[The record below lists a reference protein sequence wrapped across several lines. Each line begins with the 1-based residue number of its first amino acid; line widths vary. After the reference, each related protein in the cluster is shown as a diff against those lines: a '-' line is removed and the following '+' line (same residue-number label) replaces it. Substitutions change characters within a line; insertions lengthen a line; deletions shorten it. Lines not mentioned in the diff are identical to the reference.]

1 MAKKA
6 KKTKKVKNAVK
17 KSRPSPRKAH
27 RKPASKKS
35 RPAKKLAAH
44 KAPVQKFILKSA
56 LSSKI
61 RDVEEK
67 PLTGSEVNKYRE
79 ILTQKRDD
87 LLDVVQRKKDQEL
100 QAVEEELGDEA
111 DIATRSVEREM
122 LFELSDSEKQTL
134 DMVEASLRKMEKGVF
149 GLCESCQKPIG
160 RLRIEIMPWVRYCIR
175 CQSLQEVPAG
185 E

>member
-6 KKTKKVKNAVK
+6 KKPVKKTVK
-17 KSRPSPRKAH
+17 KSAPKKKAVVRRK
-27 RKPASKKS
+27 
-35 RPAKKLAAH
+35 
-44 KAPVQKFILKSA
+44 KAPKPQIHKFILKTA
-56 LSSKI
+56 IHSKI
-61 RDVEEK
+61 RDVDEK
-67 PLTGSEVNKYRE
+67 SLSASDVHKYRE
-79 ILTQKRDD
+79 ILTHKRDD
-87 LLDVVQRKKDQEL
+87 LLAVVQRKKEQEL
-100 QAVEEELGDEA
+100 QTSEEELGDEA

-122 LFELSDSEKQTL
+122 LFELTDSEKQTL

-160 RLRIEIMPWVRYCIR
+160 RQRIDVMPWARYCIR